1 MVAMG
6 MLFNILGLVTIIL
19 AITTA
24 ILCTVGGQ
32 GVRDIK
38 LEDFFTYVGDTA
50 VNSRALTTALQTP
63 GSGSAVSIGDVFMQT
78 PGSAAVASWA
88 SDNTLIHDINCFDI
102 QTRYI
107 TNTSFEACRG
117 TWQAADESLDK
128 NAYQYKGFTKPNLKK
143 TKTCDSADSA
153 YAYNPEDISLTD
165 TESSEKI
172 LDKYFGQ
179 KYYRKDERSQQELV
193 RLCLKDKRISNFSIF
208 IVVGTCVTI
217 SVTIVALIVAGTATS
232 RGPAMRSCFSR
243 GPAMLFALA
252 VLSVSSCTFFT
263 SNHMVYLRRSKL
275 AVRSCVENSTNSGIP
290 ATPKEFYY
298 NKLPVEECFLNR
310 DKSQCSV
317 VPLNTADRLEE
328 AEKETVVCQSGY
340 GGVSIEFIHGAT
352 QKKDCKSAT
361 AKCLDTTKA
370 TSPASA
376 TVLVLEEKK
385 VLWCAEC
392 TSGPEWTLDS
402 SAQQVTLGPVNPI
415 TQEPEWTG
423 YVNAMSSSTAD
434 QNHPCVWVGEPLPI
448 IKQKGYGENKAAKAG
463 SCINRFEEIDS
474 HACEKASYQQFL
486 FDYGHPNKCSTPEG
500 RKSFQVRNMI
510 GYIETV
516 GTLGADMY
524 PDCVMPNFEKC
535 YVMRGGSPEI
545 RKKIKPADSTV
556 SPFQNRGGDNTGDNN
571 CVLQQEDETA
581 CKCKCTDGD
590 YVSGNCEMTPLEP
603 AGESDGVGKMT
614 DKHPLFEM
622 CKSAICS
629 SKQEIKKCQFLDS
642 TSKDDS
648 MARYFAEN
656 GICAGRQTTEPDG
669 KNYCQHSSLALYCGI
684 NAQGDC
690 ISKAVECNEEQK
702 QKIGERK
709 EIYLRSLVPKVCLS
723 NQADEYRD
731 EKATKQFLDHA
742 GLIMG
747 GIVTLSV
754 TGFFAFLLALLMQ
767 MTSGNDASKKNGSQ
781 EDNEKNA
788 IVDPVEWIEKQ
799 KQAKTLMELQSRNI
813 GSPTT
818 TTAKFDEFASYHDDD
833 DDFVGGVSS
842 RKTPYNP
849 TQVVP
854 VAPQKITTGE
864 QERKIQYLREQA
876 LQKIETVR
884 SMLARRLKDDK
895 KFLRTLNKI
904 DKDENGSI
912 NGKEFAKLLVKVKKR
927 DHHHSDGW
935 TLTGRTAGMTWAAA
949 LRDEALHKGVSGD
962 TNLDSKE
969 LTFAGMRRWIFPVPL
984 TASSVKEW
992 RVEA

>member
-1 MVAMG
+1 MILVLVLTS
-6 MLFNILGLVTIIL
+6 MLTTVLGYQYNYTISCQNTPVEWTDGSDDC
-19 AITTA
+19 ASYKQNSY
-24 ILCTVGGQ
+24 CGDHGNTVGTDGM
-32 GVRDIK
+32 
-38 LEDFFTYVGDTA
+38 TA
-50 VNSRALTTALQTP
+50 N
-63 GSGSAVSIGDVFMQT
+63 
-78 PGSAAVASWA
+78 
-88 SDNTLIHDINCFDI
+88 
-102 QTRYI
+102 
-107 TNTSFEACRG
+107 EACCG
-117 TWQAADESLDK
+117 C
-128 NAYQYKGFTKPNLKK
+128 GGGKK
-143 TKTCDSADSA
+143 
-153 YAYNPEDISLTD
+153 
-165 TESSEKI
+165 
-172 LDKYFGQ
+172 
-179 KYYRKDERSQQELV
+179 
-193 RLCLKDKRISNFSIF
+193 
-208 IVVGTCVTI
+208 
-217 SVTIVALIVAGTATS
+217 
-232 RGPAMRSCFSR
+232 
-243 GPAMLFALA
+243 
-252 VLSVSSCTFFT
+252 
-263 SNHMVYLRRSKL
+263 
-275 AVRSCVENSTNSGIP
+275 
-290 ATPKEFYY
+290 
-298 NKLPVEECFLNR
+298 
-310 DKSQCSV
+310 
-317 VPLNTADRLEE
+317 
-328 AEKETVVCQSGY
+328 

-434 QNHPCVWVGEPLPI
+434 QDHPCVWVGEPLPI

-474 HACEKASYQQFL
+474 HACEKGSYQQFL

-767 MTSGNDASKKNGSQ
+767 MTSGNDASKKNVV
-781 EDNEKNA
+781 
-788 IVDPVEWIEKQ
+788 I
-799 KQAKTLMELQSRNI
+799 
-813 GSPTT
+813 SP
-818 TTAKFDEFASYHDDD
+818 E
-833 DDFVGGVSS
+833 G
-842 RKTPYNP
+842 P
-849 TQVVP
+849 
-854 VAPQKITTGE
+854 
-864 QERKIQYLREQA
+864 
-876 LQKIETVR
+876 
-884 SMLARRLKDDK
+884 
-895 KFLRTLNKI
+895 
-904 DKDENGSI
+904 
-912 NGKEFAKLLVKVKKR
+912 
-927 DHHHSDGW
+927 
-935 TLTGRTAGMTWAAA
+935 
-949 LRDEALHKGVSGD
+949 
-962 TNLDSKE
+962 
-969 LTFAGMRRWIFPVPL
+969 
-984 TASSVKEW
+984 
-992 RVEA
+992 

>member
-1 MVAMG
+1 
-6 MLFNILGLVTIIL
+6 
-19 AITTA
+19 
-24 ILCTVGGQ
+24 
-32 GVRDIK
+32 
-38 LEDFFTYVGDTA
+38 
-50 VNSRALTTALQTP
+50 
-63 GSGSAVSIGDVFMQT
+63 
-78 PGSAAVASWA
+78 
-88 SDNTLIHDINCFDI
+88 
-102 QTRYI
+102 
-107 TNTSFEACRG
+107 
-117 TWQAADESLDK
+117 
-128 NAYQYKGFTKPNLKK
+128 
-143 TKTCDSADSA
+143 
-153 YAYNPEDISLTD
+153 
-165 TESSEKI
+165 

-208 IVVGTCVTI
+208 IVIGTCVTI

-275 AVRSCVENSTNSGIP
+275 AVRSCVGNSTNSGIP

-310 DKSQCSV
+310 DQSQCSV

-434 QNHPCVWVGEPLPI
+434 QDHPCVWVGEPLPI

-629 SKQEIKKCQFLDS
+629 SKQEIKKCEFLDS

-767 MTSGNDASKKNGSQ
+767 MTSGNDASKKNVV
-781 EDNEKNA
+781 
-788 IVDPVEWIEKQ
+788 I
-799 KQAKTLMELQSRNI
+799 
-813 GSPTT
+813 SP
-818 TTAKFDEFASYHDDD
+818 E
-833 DDFVGGVSS
+833 G
-842 RKTPYNP
+842 P
-849 TQVVP
+849 
-854 VAPQKITTGE
+854 
-864 QERKIQYLREQA
+864 
-876 LQKIETVR
+876 
-884 SMLARRLKDDK
+884 
-895 KFLRTLNKI
+895 
-904 DKDENGSI
+904 
-912 NGKEFAKLLVKVKKR
+912 
-927 DHHHSDGW
+927 
-935 TLTGRTAGMTWAAA
+935 
-949 LRDEALHKGVSGD
+949 
-962 TNLDSKE
+962 
-969 LTFAGMRRWIFPVPL
+969 
-984 TASSVKEW
+984 
-992 RVEA
+992 